1 MASPTISDVAELAG
15 VSKSTVSAVIN
26 DKDTVKESTRQR
38 VQRAI
43 DELNY
48 RPRPW
53 ARREFGSPEGKSLGL
68 VIKEAQNPYYA
79 EVLGGIQSAA
89 LEEGYVVSVSSSEG
103 DYKAEKRIARQLT
116 EHGVNGLIIAP
127 ILDDES
133 DLSHIFELRRRN
145 IPLVL
150 LESVRGIQASIIDV
164 DNVMASYEAVRH
176 LMSQGHS
183 RIVHFAGPKYSQ
195 HSEERAS
202 GVRHA
207 FSKSRSVFDESFI
220 LQVGDAL
227 EDGYRVGLEYFGGAD
242 HRPTAV
248 TCYNDLVA
256 IGLLRALRELE
267 IGVPDEVSVVGFD
280 NLALLDYL
288 SIPLTT
294 VSVPKFEMGYSA
306 AQMLFQQI
314 EAHQSLPQ
322 KKVTLDAHL
331 IIRGTTRALSGEE
344 AAAAGDGRQ
353 PAG

>member
-1 MASPTISDVAELAG
+1 MASPTISDVADLAG

-26 DKDTVKESTRQR
+26 DKNTVKESTRQR
-38 VQRAI
+38 VQEAI

-48 RPRPW
+48 SPRPW
-53 ARREFGSPEGKSLGL
+53 ARREFRSPAGKSLGL
-68 VIKEAQNPYYA
+68 IIKEAQNPYYA
-79 EVLGGIQSAA
+79 EVLAGIQSAA
-89 LEEGYVVSVSSSEG
+89 SEEGYVISVSSSEG
-103 DYKAEKRIARQLT
+103 DYEEEKRIARQFT

-133 DLSHIFELRRRN
+133 DLSHIFELRRRY

-150 LESVRGIQASIIDV
+150 LESVRGIRASIIDV
-164 DNVMASYEAVRH
+164 DNVMASYEAVRY

-195 HSEERAS
+195 HSEERTA

-227 EDGYRVGLEYFGGAD
+227 EDGYRVGLEYFGAAED
-242 HRPTAV
+242 RPTAV

-267 IGVPDEVSVVGFD
+267 IKVPDEVSVVGFD

-288 SIPLTT
+288 AIPLTT

-306 AQMLFQQI
+306 AQMLFRQI
-314 EAHQSLPQ
+314 ESRTALPQ
-322 KKVTLDAHL
+322 KEVTLDAHL
-331 IIRGTTRALSGEE
+331 VIRGTTRALPGGEK
-344 AAAAGDGRQ
+344 AAAEDG
-353 PAG
+353 G